1 MTVISEPARL
11 SQLADEFPGYDFST
25 QRTWEG
31 ISLIAVRQVGS
42 ARSGLYAVFTADLD
56 EMRRAL
62 LEGAGDEIPETGS

>member
-1 MTVISEPARL
+1 MTVISESVRL

-42 ARSGLYAVFTADLD
+42 ARSGLYAVITADLD